1 MGLRKP
7 GLSLLG
13 GAQKTYR
20 HAAGKVGAAA
30 TSILVMS
37 SSLEENN
44 QGSSEFNLALLLPF
58 MDICPSQYKHLYI

>member
-7 GLSLLG
+7 GLSLLA

-20 HAAGKVGAAA
+20 HAIGKVGAAV

-37 SSLEENN
+37 SSVEESN
-44 QGSSEFNLALLLPF
+44 QGSSEFNLTLVPF
-58 MDICPSQYKHLYI
+58 MGICHSQQQHLYI

>member
-20 HAAGKVGAAA
+20 HALGKAGAAV

-44 QGSSEFNLALLLPF
+44 WGSSEFNLTLLLSF
-58 MDICPSQYKHLYI
+58 MDISPSQQ